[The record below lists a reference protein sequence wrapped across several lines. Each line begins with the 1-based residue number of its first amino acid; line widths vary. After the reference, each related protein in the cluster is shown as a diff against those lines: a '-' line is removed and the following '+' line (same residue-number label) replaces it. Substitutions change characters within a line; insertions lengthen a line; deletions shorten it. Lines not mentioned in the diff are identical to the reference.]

1 MFRLHKN
8 HLTQGQTHHIDQ
20 MISCLFFLFTPSTNF
35 VKAQG
40 SLRNSWARKWEDVFG
55 CYCHCFRPSSSGLG
69 NLTSSD
75 YLSRCFLLVSRISHI
90 ASHRILCVPI
100 SLCAHLSTF
109 ELNFDIVCP
118 AMRDVDLTRAT
129 WASQHGLYFH
139 PAKDRCWRRPSSTFF
154 HLL

>member
-1 MFRLHKN
+1 
-8 HLTQGQTHHIDQ
+8 

-55 CYCHCFRPSSSGLG
+55 CYCHCFRSSSSGLG

-75 YLSRCFLLVSRISHI
+75 YLCRCFLLVSRISHI

-100 SLCAHLSTF
+100 FEDLSHFVLIRPPSNPVLLWGMWT
-109 ELNFDIVCP
+109 
-118 AMRDVDLTRAT
+118 
-129 WASQHGLYFH
+129 
-139 PAKDRCWRRPSSTFF
+139 WRRRLEHSGMVYIFILQKIVAEGGRLQLFSICCNFGQIFCTGVIQKK
-154 HLL
+154 